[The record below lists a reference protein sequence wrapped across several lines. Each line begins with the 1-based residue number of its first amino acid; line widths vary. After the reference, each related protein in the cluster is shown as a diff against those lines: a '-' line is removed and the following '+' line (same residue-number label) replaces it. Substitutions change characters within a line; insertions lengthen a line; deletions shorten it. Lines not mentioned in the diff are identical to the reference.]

1 MIGFAMQSCES
12 APCQGASLADISTD
26 KVQRFVA
33 GSRPRG
39 FPLPETAA
47 AKDVLAQLGMLQQG
61 RPTIAAMLLFGIEPQ
76 RFLPSSG
83 IRCAHFN
90 GAIRESVQ
98 VCDGTLTEAVNSA
111 MYFVLSKI
119 VSSPDVYEIPV
130 EAVREAIV
138 NAVAH
143 RNYAVGASVLVTLFS
158 DRLEVWNPIS
168 LPTSLDVGQLRQPH
182 SSAPANPALAEAL
195 YLLTYRASKGTGT
208 CDMISLCRKAGVAEP
223 KFELADNGFQ
233 ATMRRPVPA
242 QPPAPAPAPR
252 PTPKPAPRPTPPPAP
267 KPAPRPDPKPTPRPT
282 PPPATGEG
290 EAGKDIAGI
299 ILAALEGATDGLTI
313 AEIATRIGKNKNNI
327 RRPLNALV
335 ADGKVTKISAYSTDP
350 NTRYKLAKYS

>member
-12 APCQGASLADISTD
+12 APCQGASLADISSD

-33 GSRPRG
+33 GTRPRG

-47 AKDVLAQLGMLQQG
+47 VKDVLAQLGMLQQG
-61 RPTIAAMLLFGIEPQ
+61 RPTIAAMLMFGIEPQ

-98 VCDGTLTEAVNSA
+98 ICDGTLTEAVNSA

-168 LPTSLDVGQLRQPH
+168 LPTTLKVDQLRQPH
-182 SSAPANPALAEAL
+182 SSAPANPGLAEAL
-195 YLLTYRASKGTGT
+195 YLLAYRASKGTGT

-252 PTPKPAPRPTPPPAP
+252 PTPKPAPRPTPQPAP
-267 KPAPRPDPKPTPRPT
+267 KPAPRPNPPPVT
-282 PPPATGEG
+282 PPAGSQVSPQVMALLRVLEKEAPLGTNEICKRLDMGRTNLRQRYLDPA
-290 EAGKDIAGI
+290 
-299 ILAALEGATDGLTI
+299 LAAGLIEPTLPETPNSRLQQYRLTAKGAGLL
-313 AEIATRIGKNKNNI
+313 R
-327 RRPLNALV
+327 
-335 ADGKVTKISAYSTDP
+335 S
-350 NTRYKLAKYS
+350 